1 MKFGVTALRM
11 CMVEPLNKIMLTAT
25 YTMNFHRTYASRDS
39 LMNIVLVETLQMYNL
54 CERLLFLDLRIN
66 IYNVVSR
73 ISIVLVYF
81 WSHSLNGEQSF
92 ESRPILIPLP
102 PRQESEP
109 GQPAYPVTACPHHQV
124 APTRGGARC
133 TKKTTQ
139 WHHLPPL
146 SRSWTV

>member
-81 WSHSLNGEQSF
+81 
-92 ESRPILIPLP
+92 
-102 PRQESEP
+102 
-109 GQPAYPVTACPHHQV
+109 
-124 APTRGGARC
+124 
-133 TKKTTQ
+133 
-139 WHHLPPL
+139 
-146 SRSWTV
+146 